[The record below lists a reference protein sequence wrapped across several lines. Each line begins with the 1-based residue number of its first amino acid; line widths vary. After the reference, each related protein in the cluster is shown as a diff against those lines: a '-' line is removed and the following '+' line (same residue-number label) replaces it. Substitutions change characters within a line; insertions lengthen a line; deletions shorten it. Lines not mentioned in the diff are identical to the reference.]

1 MTSDTRADLEPEDLD
16 EEDDFDPLS
25 AVEHLP
31 EPDCRY
37 PVIVTVEHTHVL
49 WIEGDDQDDALRRAR
64 NHGALYELLND
75 QETHAGYCM
84 DVRKPGG
91 PHGGEWAL
99 KLDWET
105 VNEGD
110 YYSPYQGLECKAHVE
125 SHEYSQLVAKRAA
138 EVAACKTAG
147 HPALEVRDYSKDR
160 AFCPTCGWL
169 ELAAIVTDL
178 RAVQST
184 KDGDT
189 DG

>member
-1 MTSDTRADLEPEDLD
+1 MSSDTRADDELDQFDQGDLSNYID
-16 EEDDFDPLS
+16 S
-25 AVEHLP
+25 LP

-49 WIEGDDQDDALRRAR
+49 WIEGEDQEEALRRAK

-75 QETHAGYCM
+75 QETHAGYGM

-99 KLDWET
+99 KLDWEL

-110 YYSPYQGLECKAHVE
+110 YYSAYQGLDCNAHVE
-125 SHEYSQLVAKRAA
+125 SHRFAEEMAKRKEAKRL
-138 EVAACKTAG
+138 CKEAG
-147 HPALEVRDYSKDR
+147 HPDLEVRDHTKDR
-160 AFCPTCGWL
+160 AYCRHCGWL
-169 ELAAIVTDL
+169 ELAAIVADL
-178 RAVQST
+178 RAAQST